1 MANRL
6 EQMAP
11 LLVSN
16 LRQNRT
22 HLLCSQR
29 IIAYTKLQLARAGR
43 SLGLSTALAA
53 RQQREGAGI
62 TTPAGCQLQREFAT
76 HAVALSLLLS
86 NRPTQQLS
94 FRQFAVLR
102 PSTLFCATHT
112 PICITLPRTQ
122 PVLPALRRLSYT
134 ALFPTPATAKGLC
147 APFFL
152 HWNHRYSS
160 ANQTRHSTAANL
172 LLPNRSMRT

>member
-11 LLVSN
+11 LLVNN

-62 TTPAGCQLQREFAT
+62 TTPAGCQLQREFAI
-76 HAVALSLLLS
+76 HPVALSLLLS
-86 NRPTQQLS
+86 TRPTQQLS

-102 PSTLFCATHT
+102 PSTPLLRYAHANLHHFATHAARLT
-112 PICITLPRTQ
+112 RCAAFHIPHCSPRLQQQKDSARPSSSTGTIAIHLPIRHVFPR
-122 PVLPALRRLSYT
+122 PPA
-134 ALFPTPATAKGLC
+134 
-147 APFFL
+147 
-152 HWNHRYSS
+152 RYF
-160 ANQTRHSTAANL
+160 QIGQ
-172 LLPNRSMRT
+172 